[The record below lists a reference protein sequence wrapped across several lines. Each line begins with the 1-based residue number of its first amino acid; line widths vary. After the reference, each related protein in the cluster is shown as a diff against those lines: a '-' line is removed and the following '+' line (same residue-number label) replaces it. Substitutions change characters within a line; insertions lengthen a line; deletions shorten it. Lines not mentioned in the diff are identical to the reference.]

1 MARAAAARV
10 ALAGASGLVGRAL
23 LALLAADAR
32 VGRITAL
39 VRQPRALGTQ
49 PPAVQPLV
57 VDYRSLGAS
66 QPLPPTDWAFCAL
79 GTTIK
84 VAGSQAAFR
93 AVDVDA
99 VLAFAQA
106 ARAAGA
112 SRFGLVSAMG
122 ADARSS
128 VFYNR
133 CKGEVEDALQAQ
145 GWPRLVIARPSLLL
159 GERGALGQ
167 PGRPAE
173 ALAQRLMPAVG
184 WLIPRQV
191 RPIRAQAVAT
201 ALADAVANPATGTS
215 VLLSGELQARAD
227 SLGADGSG

>member
-1 MARAAAARV
+1 MAATPPARIAV
-10 ALAGASGLVGRAL
+10 AGASGLVGRAL
-23 LALLAADAR
+23 LARLAADPRA
-32 VGRITAL
+32 GAITAL
-39 VRQPRALGTQ
+39 LRSAGAWRPRSAR
-49 PPAVQPLV
+49 VQPLV
-57 VDYRSLGAS
+57 VDWSRPDLGAT
-66 QPLPPTDWAFCAL
+66 LPPLDWAFCAL

-99 VLAFAQA
+99 VLAFAAA

-122 ADARSS
+122 ADARSA

-133 CKGEVEDALQAQ
+133 CKGEVEQALQAQ

-159 GERGALGQ
+159 GERDALGQ
-167 PGRPAE
+167 PVRPAE

-184 WLIPRQV
+184 WLIPKAV
-191 RPIRAQAVAT
+191 RPIRADAVAT
-201 ALADAVANPATGTS
+201 ALAEAVAAPGAALQILPS
-215 VLLSGELQARAD
+215 DALQALAD
-227 SLGADGSG
+227 RTRR